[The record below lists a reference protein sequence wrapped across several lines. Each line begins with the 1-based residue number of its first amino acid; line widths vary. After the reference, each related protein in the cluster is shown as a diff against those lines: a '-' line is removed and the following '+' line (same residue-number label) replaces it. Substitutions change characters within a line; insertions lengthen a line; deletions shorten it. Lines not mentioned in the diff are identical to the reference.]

1 MQETEFFLQNSVSQS
16 PFALSF
22 DMSPNLYQTMSA
34 PARFRGDNSLKSMR
48 NMLRDLRPAFYPFVL
63 VFLVIVFANCSGGK
77 EQAPLPWEVR
87 FVSLGVEIHFGS
99 PDRRK
104 IQQIRALSA
113 TDAEEFVVA
122 QLRLDSY
129 PRTMEPLHFR
139 WENGKKYRFEVQ
151 SQSGK
156 TSTKTLQAPQSGR
169 HGTIEIA
176 IPYGTVA
183 NESFGTPD
191 SATTS
196 PDESLV
202 LQGSDITMTLLLRNG
217 LSAPVEFEVD
227 VEIPRPLQALEV
239 PEILGAKEGVG
250 MSNSAPDGDGDK
262 TSRFFASGR
271 FTVESEV
278 WYRQVELYVP
288 AESLPDS
295 TRISGRALFKTSDGE
310 SWERQT
316 SVSLRTA
323 TIDEIGA
330 LISIEDVLMPTDEA
344 GVFDSRQQPD
354 VISYP
359 QPVFGRFGKWLGVQ
373 TEQSDYFQPITY
385 QSVRLRNDGE
395 NTIHLLVSAVN
406 LNTASGN
413 PVPFL
418 APPDEF
424 NAGTNRSFA
433 FVSLA
438 PQSAAEVPLPIF
450 FNPSIAQE
458 GASRGFKGKGNYQ
471 REIEVKVWG
480 SDTTVLRATRPLHIT
495 TPNRGALVVTVSAF
509 ASTIAGLI
517 LFFGYHQSI
526 FSRFSTKQLI
536 LVSLFGATIFVCVSV
551 PSTLL
556 ANLIAALLGPA
567 SFLVTGLINEM
578 LYYALLTALLM
589 LIPKPGVIALV
600 SIVRALLGGVV
611 LGLFNPT
618 TLVYTG
624 VSILLLET
632 GFKIARNG
640 RHLLLLALV
649 FGVCDALAVGVD
661 FQLSMTLYRLF
672 YADWYI
678 IARCVVDG
686 FIYTFVGVLLGRR
699 LGWGLWRVAE

>member
-1 MQETEFFLQNSVSQS
+1 MHSI
-16 PFALSF
+16 
-22 DMSPNLYQTMSA
+22 
-34 PARFRGDNSLKSMR
+34 FRDS
-48 NMLRDLRPAFYPFVL
+48 RPAFYPFVL
-63 VFLVIVFANCSGGK
+63 LFLVIVFANCSGGK
-77 EQAPLPWEVR
+77 EQVPLPWEVR
-87 FVSLGVEIHFGS
+87 FVSLGSEIHFGS
-99 PDRRK
+99 TNRRK
-104 IQQIRALSA
+104 IRQIRVLSA
-113 TDAEEFVVA
+113 IGAEEFVVA
-122 QLRLDSY
+122 QLRLDSL

-139 WENGKKYRFEVQ
+139 WENGIEYRFEVQ
-151 SQSGK
+151 DELGE
-156 TSTKTLQAPQSGR
+156 TSTKTLQAPRSGR
-169 HGTIEIA
+169 QGTIEIA

-183 NESFGTPD
+183 KDGLGAPD
-191 SATTS
+191 SAPTS
-196 PDESLV
+196 SDESLV
-202 LQGSDITMTLLLRNG
+202 LQGSSIIMTLLVRNG
-217 LSAPVEFEVD
+217 LRAPVEFEVD

-295 TRISGRALFKTSDGE
+295 ARISGHALFKTPDGE

-316 SVSLRTA
+316 SVSLRSE
-323 TIDEIGA
+323 TIDEIA
-330 LISIEDVLMPTDEA
+330 AFISIEDVFMPTDEA
-344 GVFDSRQQPD
+344 GIFDARQQPD

-359 QPVFGRFGKWLGVQ
+359 QPAFGRLGKWLGVK

-385 QSVRLRNDGE
+385 QSVRLRNSGE
-395 NTIHLLVSAVN
+395 SAIHLLVSAVN
-406 LNTASGN
+406 LDTKRGA
-413 PVPFL
+413 PAPFL

-438 PQSAAEVPLPIF
+438 PQSAADVPLPIF

-458 GASRGFKGKGNYQ
+458 RASRGFKGKGSYQ
-471 REIEVKVWG
+471 REIEVKIWG

-495 TPNRGALVVTVSAF
+495 TPNRGALIVTVSAF

-517 LFFGYHQSI
+517 LFCGYHQSI

-536 LVSLFGATIFVCVSV
+536 LVALFGATIFVCVSI

-600 SIVRALLGGVV
+600 SIVRLLLGGVV
-611 LGLFNPT
+611 LGLFSPT

-624 VSILLLET
+624 VTILLLEA
-632 GFKIARNG
+632 GFKITRNG
-640 RHLLLLALV
+640 QRLLLLAVV
-649 FGVCDALAVGVD
+649 FGLCDAIAVYVD
-661 FQLSMTLYRLF
+661 FQMSMTLYRLF
-672 YADWYI
+672 FADWYI
-678 IARCVVDG
+678 IARCMADG